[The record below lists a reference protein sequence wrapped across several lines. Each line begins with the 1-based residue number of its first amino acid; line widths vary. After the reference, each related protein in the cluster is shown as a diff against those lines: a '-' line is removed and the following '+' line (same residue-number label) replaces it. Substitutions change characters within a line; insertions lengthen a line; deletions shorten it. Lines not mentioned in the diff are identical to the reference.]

1 MITGG
6 TTRWWCVR
14 VVVAMAAAAQP
25 AAAQLGCSGAACTV
39 EVTMPVVDVL
49 RLSLNVPS
57 IALGTPTEADF
68 TAGYRDVSGP
78 AVTVTGKSN
87 RAFQVQMGGATGTF
101 QYAGAHPNPS
111 KPASQLLWA
120 TSQAGL
126 SATTSHMGT
135 TSMILNQS
143 AGASAQAM
151 IYMRALWNFTSDVP
165 GSYSMSVRF
174 TLSAP

>member
-1 MITGG
+1 VSGGG
-6 TTRWWCVR
+6 THRWWR
-14 VVVAMAAAAQP
+14 LLVVATAAVAQP
-25 AAAQLGCSGAACTV
+25 AAAQLGCSGATCTV

-57 IALGTPTEADF
+57 IALGSPTEADF
-68 TAGYRDVSGP
+68 TAGYRDVPGP
-78 AVTVTGKSN
+78 AVTVTAKSN

-101 QYAGAHPNPS
+101 QYTGAHPNPT

-151 IYMRALWNFTSDVP
+151 IFMRALWNFTSDVP
-165 GSYSMSVRF
+165 GSYSMNVRF